1 MREKVEPIPFT
12 LTDEHKEYLDPRL
25 LKGADPE
32 ALAHFIIRVWEPVDY
47 TRVPGSAEGFVNAV
61 VEYAHGREAR
71 QARDAASD
79 YSNSPAPTPT
89 WKRRTKALLM
99 WFAFMYR
106 NEPATTRW
114 LAIWMNIG
122 GLPAFIGIILA
133 GRAQSNSWIEL
144 GCLLGAIIG
153 FILWGLFT
161 QYVNDRPGRR

>member
-1 MREKVEPIPFT
+1 MTKMAEPIPFT
-12 LTDEHKEYLDPRL
+12 LTDEHKAYLDQRL

-32 ALAHFIIRVWEPVDY
+32 ALAHFIIRAWEPVDY

-61 VEYAHGREAR
+61 IEHAHEFEA
-71 QARDAASD
+71 QQPQDAASD
-79 YSNSPAPTPT
+79 RLSNSAPTPP
-89 WKRRTKALLM
+89 WKRRTKAVLM

-106 NEPATTRW
+106 NDPATTRW

-153 FILWGLFT
+153 FMLWGLFT
-161 QYVNDRPGRR
+161 QYVNDRPGLR